1 MTGKIPNTVKESLLL
16 DGAPANLQFEWIAE
30 LFGDLTELP
39 QDMTE
44 DRGVAGNLLWGTK
57 EGIWG
62 TEVVKV

>member
-1 MTGKIPNTVKESLLL
+1 V
-16 DGAPANLQFEWIAE
+16 IAE

-44 DRGVAGNLLWGTK
+44 DRGVARNLLWETK

-62 TEVVKV
+62 TEMVRV